1 MSRGPIVLTVPTS
14 EAMVELGRRIGS
26 LLRAGDLVILDG
38 QLGAGKTT
46 FSRGVGDAL
55 GIRGPVTSPTFV
67 ISRVHPSLV
76 GGPAMVHVDA
86 YRLAALDDIDTLDL
100 DESLEEAVTIVE
112 WGTDRVER
120 IADSWLTVH
129 LERSAGLDSADS
141 NYSDDRR
148 DEIREVRITAH
159 GPAWVSRAQSLN
171 ALSQR

>member
-1 MSRGPIVLTVPTS
+1 
-14 EAMVELGRRIGS
+14 
-26 LLRAGDLVILDG
+26 
-38 QLGAGKTT
+38 
-46 FSRGVGDAL
+46 
-55 GIRGPVTSPTFV
+55 
-67 ISRVHPSLV
+67 
-76 GGPAMVHVDA
+76 MVHVDA